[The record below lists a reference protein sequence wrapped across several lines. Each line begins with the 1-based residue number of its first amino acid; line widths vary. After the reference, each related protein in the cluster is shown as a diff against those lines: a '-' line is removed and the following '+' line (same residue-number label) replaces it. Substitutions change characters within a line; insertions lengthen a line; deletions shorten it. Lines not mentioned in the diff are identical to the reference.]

1 MLLRTLVIAALG
13 AALVFTAPAAAQQYG
28 FVKFPDDEHTH
39 QDGFDCWWVAADV
52 PTTAANRYTVGV
64 AVTNFAAYAASGEQ
78 VFTHDGPYKG
88 LSLLS
93 EEGPKEGGH
102 PDQPAGRFVTPTSGY
117 VPGASALLKLKTVD
131 TSTAAKPVTTWE
143 RT

>member
-39 QDGFDCWWVAADV
+39 QDGFDYWWGAADV
-52 PTTAANRYTVGV
+52 TTTAGNRYTVGV
-64 AVTNFAAYAASGEQ
+64 AVTNFGAYAASGEQ
-78 VFTHDGPYKG
+78 VFTHTGPYKG

-93 EEGPKEGGH
+93 EEGPPEWGH
-102 PDQPAGRFVTPTSGY
+102 PDQPAGRFATITSRY
-117 VPGASALLKLKTVD
+117 LPGVSELLSLRTLD
-131 TSTAAKPVTTWE
+131 TSQQGKAV
-143 RT
+143 